1 MNAAAEANELIQF
14 FNRFNCHDFSQGH
27 GQIHVFNSAS
37 AEDDD
42 LDRLHTS
49 EDEAVSYT
57 HLTLPTSD
65 GV

>member
-49 EDEAVSYT
+49 EDEV
-57 HLTLPTSD
+57 
-65 GV
+65 